1 MYVRVIYIRR
11 PYIRW
16 IRWNRK
22 RKRKKK
28 KRKEKKKMK
37 KKVEK
42 RRPSSVSWVYSKTR
56 HLPALKSHQPSR
68 YPFHLPPPVISTPSR
83 LSLLFYL
90 FRLSTPFWK
99 LAQISRQFTLCALR
113 RFPPSRFHPGWRS
126 HPNGSRYRFIRLRP
140 PSHPY
145 DVLMGLTPG
154 PRCTCTYRN
163 PATCGGSF
171 YRWATPGVLKLFCT
185 YFALIHPSRPLTRPP
200 PHPSP
205 YHRIHGEPV
214 SFFFFSRA
222 VKQFSLSG

>member
-1 MYVRVIYIRR
+1 MIAPRQKEGRNLNVKRREKSASFLSSLSFSFLFFFFFSYECQLSSKCAMYVRYFAT
-11 PYIRW
+11 RW
-16 IRWNRK
+16 IRRNRRKKKERK
-22 RKRKKK
+22 RKTMMK
-28 KRKEKKKMK
+28 KRS
-37 KKVEK
+37 
-42 RRPSSVSWVYSKTR
+42 SSVSWVYSKTR

-68 YPFHLPPPVISTPSR
+68 LPFSSLLPVISTPSR

-113 RFPPSRFHPGWRS
+113 RFPPSRFHPEWRS

-163 PATCGGSF
+163 PATCVARSIVG
-171 YRWATPGVLKLFCT
+171 
-185 YFALIHPSRPLTRPP
+185 PP
-200 PHPSP
+200 P
-205 YHRIHGEPV
+205 GC
-214 SFFFFSRA
+214 
-222 VKQFSLSG
+222 

>member
-1 MYVRVIYIRR
+1 
-11 PYIRW
+11 
-16 IRWNRK
+16 
-22 RKRKKK
+22 
-28 KRKEKKKMK
+28 MK

-42 RRPSSVSWVYSKTR
+42 RRPSSSFLGYIRKRATF
-56 HLPALKSHQPSR
+56 QPLNHINPRGTLFTS
-68 YPFHLPPPVISTPSR
+68 PPPPVISTPSR

-214 SFFFFSRA
+214 SFFFFSH
-222 VKQFSLSG
+222 VP